1 MQDMLRA
8 QGSVLKII
16 SCPIKK
22 ELRPKYHPC
31 FHSSEGGHVN
41 NLTPK
46 GGGFIPN
53 PLGLRSMAGLQL
65 PRQSQRTGSKLQ
77 KFYTFDAEDFMQR
90 TIILCNLLF
99 SIGKVLKAVVS
110 KKNGVPYRNY
120 KRGLN

>member
-1 MQDMLRA
+1 MK
-8 QGSVLKII
+8 S
-16 SCPIKK
+16 
-22 ELRPKYHPC
+22 
-31 FHSSEGGHVN
+31 VN

-120 KRGLN
+120 NRGLNWKLKPIQKKEAAFPPHC